1 MIGLVN
7 LRPLTETP
15 ATYRLDGA
23 PGADMCKDTSGRSD
37 PAGLGTER
45 EMYEKRGVAMMY
57 SSDAGLTEKG
67 QGEKGRRQ
75 SKAQTTTQARDV
87 PG

>member
-7 LRPLTETP
+7 FRPLTETP

-23 PGADMCKDTSGRSD
+23 PGAEMCKDTSGRSD
-37 PAGLGTER
+37 PAGLGIER
-45 EMYEKRGVAMMY
+45 EIHEKRGVAMIY
-57 SSDAGLTEKG
+57 SSDAGLTDKG

-75 SKAQTTTQARDV
+75 SKAQTTTPARDA